1 MMIKGDGPIPGE
13 NFTSDTKNYPWHQPP
28 EFVDLGKALDKL
40 SMKLTDKKTVNSLV
54 TTMEMG
60 FPLVSVAQLILMEGV
75 GQGKWTVDL
84 ALLMAGPTTK
94 ILQIIADNFEIEY
107 DLGLDDEDDTPS
119 GTFLKGLNELEEAAK
134 NKGVFKLVQDQLPQM
149 AEAAEE
155 GEGSTEDPDASA
167 EGEEDLAE
175 GGFAAMTG
183 NAPGGG
189 KAAPPPEEGLPEDA
203 AAAATAP
210 EAAVEGSVP
219 SEAETQVEPTTP
231 LPEAPQPEEVVQ

>member
-1 MMIKGDGPIPGE
+1 MMIKDDGPIPGE

-28 EFVDLGKALDKL
+28 EFTDLGKALDKL
-40 SMKLTDKKTVNSLV
+40 SMKLTDKKTVNKLV

-84 ALLMAGPTTK
+84 ALLMSGPTTK
-94 ILQIIADNFEIEY
+94 ILQIIADSFEIEY
-107 DLGLDDEDDTPS
+107 ELGLDDEDDTPS
-119 GTFLKGLNELEEAAK
+119 GTFLKGLNELEESAK

-149 AEAAEE
+149 TEAVE
-155 GEGSTEDPDASA
+155 GESGAEDESA
-167 EGEEDLAE
+167 ETEEQDLGE

-189 KAAPPPEEGLPEDA
+189 QAAPLAEEGSFAETPTEPPL
-203 AAAATAP
+203 
-210 EAAVEGSVP
+210 EGSVP
-219 SEAETQVEPTTP
+219 SEADTQVEPTTP
-231 LPEAPQPEEVVQ
+231 LPEAPQPEELIQ